1 MENHDAVKTSVEI
14 KKIAQIIRQSM
25 PDSGALDQVSGKSL
39 SKAAEMDRL
48 A

>member
-1 MENHDAVKTSVEI
+1 MENHDAVKASVEI
-14 KKIAQIIRQSM
+14 KKIAQIIRRST
-25 PDSGALDQVSGKSL
+25 PDLGALDQVSEKSL